1 MTLVGRVHLGV
12 GWSDSDG
19 GSRIGGRPPQVF
31 GGQTILQTHEYLLTL
46 GAHTAPWLGARELS
60 VFVRR
65 GFSIGDDDLE
75 YPGIGVRAVLH
86 PPSSRSAESA
96 GSHEGLGSAAL
107 INLPADDEVTPLVL
121 IAPQPVLI
129 QNEPQ
134 PVLIQNE
141 PSYANAVE
149 ADGHR
154 FLFQINEE
162 GWPVVAEPQ
171 SEFVEEYLF
180 GYGSVYFYGSA
191 DATGL
196 ADEVVP
202 GFLDF

>member
-1 MTLVGRVHLGV
+1 MDRVHLGV
-12 GWSDSDG
+12 GSSDSKSG
-19 GSRIGGRPPQVF
+19 ARIGGRPPQVF
-31 GGQTILQTHEYLLTL
+31 AGQAILQTHEYLLTL
-46 GAHTAPWLGARELS
+46 EAHTTPWLGARELS
-60 VFVRR
+60 VFIRR

-75 YPGIGVRAVLH
+75 YPDIGFRAVLH

-96 GSHEGLGSAAL
+96 GTHEGLGSAAL
-107 INLPADDEVTPLVL
+107 VNLPADDEVMPLVL

-129 QNEPQ
+129 QNEP
-134 PVLIQNE
+134 
-141 PSYANAVE
+141 SYADAVE

-171 SEFVEEYLF
+171 PEFVEEYLF

-191 DATGL
+191 DAAGL
-196 ADEVVP
+196 ADEIVP

>member
-1 MTLVGRVHLGV
+1 MTPVDRVHLGV
-12 GWSDSDG
+12 GSSDSEV

-31 GGQTILQTHEYLLTL
+31 AGQPILQTHEYLLTL
-46 GAHTAPWLGARELS
+46 EAHTAPWLGARELS
-60 VFVRR
+60 VFIRR

-75 YPGIGVRAVLH
+75 YPDIGVRAVLH

-96 GSHEGLGSAAL
+96 GTHEGLGSAAL
-107 INLPADDEVTPLVL
+107 INLPADDEVMPLVL

-129 QNEPQ
+129 QNEP
-134 PVLIQNE
+134 
-141 PSYANAVE
+141 SYADAVE

-162 GWPVVAEPQ
+162 GWPVVAESQP
-171 SEFVEEYLF
+171 EFVEEYLF

-191 DATGL
+191 DAAGL

>member
-1 MTLVGRVHLGV
+1 MDRVHLGV
-12 GWSDSDG
+12 GSIDSEVG
-19 GSRIGGRPPQVF
+19 ARIGGRPPQVF
-31 GGQTILQTHEYLLTL
+31 AGQPILQTHEYLLTL
-46 GAHTAPWLGARELS
+46 GTPTAPWLGARELS
-60 VFVRR
+60 VFIRR
-65 GFSIGDDDLE
+65 GFTIGDDDLE
-75 YPGIGVRAVLH
+75 YPDIGLRAVPH

-96 GSHEGLGSAAL
+96 GGHKGLGSAEL
-107 INLPADDEVTPLVL
+107 INLPAEGEVMPLVL
-121 IAPQPVLI
+121 IAQ
-129 QNEPQ
+129 Q

-141 PSYANAVE
+141 PSYADAVE
-149 ADGHR
+149 ADGQR

-171 SEFVEEYLF
+171 PEFVEEYLF

-196 ADEVVP
+196 VREVVP